1 MTMDRFLLDYSEMS
15 LEIAD
20 RGGLSKMDNLLN
32 VIKLKSGPIKSP
44 GCFKNNRGFIFTT

>member
-20 RGGLSKMDNLLN
+20 RGGLSKMDNLL
-32 VIKLKSGPIKSP
+32 KFPINSSSHHA
-44 GCFKNNRGFIFTT
+44 